1 MRFFFDRLRLQRNPR
16 GVVSELLELGQ
27 DSIHVFNLARDQF
40 EVGWRELHAGEQRQA
55 MGKTILFQRTL
66 LLRYYRQLSCGLSFR
81 TVYNRTNFDTSARR
95 KLRSIHGLINTLVYY
110 GCDEVLNENI

>member
-1 MRFFFDRLRLQRNPR
+1 M
-16 GVVSELLELGQ
+16 SELLELGQ

-55 MGKTILFQRTL
+55 MGKRILFQRTL